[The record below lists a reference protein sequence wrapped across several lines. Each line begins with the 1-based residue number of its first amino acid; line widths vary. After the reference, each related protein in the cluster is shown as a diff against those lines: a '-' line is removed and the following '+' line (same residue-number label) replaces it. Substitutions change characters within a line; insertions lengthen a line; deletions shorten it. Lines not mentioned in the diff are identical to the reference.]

1 MIRASI
7 LASLLL
13 LGGCISLLP
22 DPPPAPRVYALEAGN
37 VTQLQGV
44 PVDAVIAVA
53 APSGE
58 RAILGFD
65 MIWRTGD
72 ELAYVNQSQW
82 SSRAEQALQTLLV
95 ETIIRQGRFR
105 AATRIGEGSATYEIR
120 WDVLD
125 FEVRE
130 ETMTARFA
138 AEVRL
143 VASPGRRIVAA
154 QIITAEVPV
163 AERST
168 AAAAQALARAARE
181 GGARIGEFAADAAE
195 AQTPAAE

>member
-1 MIRASI
+1 MMRAFI

-22 DPPPAPRVYALEAGN
+22 EPPPAPRVYALEAGD
-37 VTQLQGV
+37 VVASQGA

-53 APSGE
+53 MPSGE

-65 MIWRTGD
+65 LIWRTGD
-72 ELAYVNQSQW
+72 QLAYVNQSQW
-82 SSRAEQALQTLLV
+82 SSRAEQSLQTLLV
-95 ETIIRQGRFR
+95 ETLIRQGRFR
-105 AATRIGEGSATYEIR
+105 AATRIGEGSANYEIR

-130 ETMTARFA
+130 ETMTARFSA
-138 AEVRL
+138 DVRL
-143 VASPGRRIVAA
+143 LASPGRRIIAA
-154 QIITAEVPV
+154 DIITAEVPV

-168 AAAAQALARAARE
+168 SAAAQALARAARE

-195 AQTPAAE
+195 AQASAE

>member
-1 MIRASI
+1 MMRALV
-7 LASLLL
+7 LAPVLL

-22 DPPPAPRVYALEAGN
+22 EPPPPPRVYVLEAA
-37 VTQLQGV
+37 
-44 PVDAVIAVA
+44 DVA
-53 APSGE
+53 PATAPQADVVVSVALPTGE
-58 RAILGFD
+58 RSILGTD
-65 MIWRTGD
+65 LVWRTGD

-105 AATRIGEGSATYEIR
+105 AATRIGEGTATYEIR